1 MRRSA
6 LTLVVRATFS
16 TLATLV
22 MLSSPANAQQ
32 AADTARWEWLPR
44 PSLRIGDALRVDFR
58 FKLQADWR
66 RFPEELEPDSG
77 TFAVVRRRVGVE
89 GWVARVFEYKVE
101 YDLQGNGAWTDVFV
115 NVRRFRAVEAQAG
128 RFKIPFSL
136 DQTTGIT
143 NLDFI
148 SRTAIGRD
156 LAPGRDVG
164 GMVHGRLLDEVLALG
179 YEAGMFRHDGN
190 QARFG
195 ENPGADAT
203 LAARVTL
210 RPFRALRRRA
220 PLRSLEVGVAATT
233 GDVPEGPGPNSLRAR
248 TIGGAPIFYEAYVHG
263 RRTRLGSQLS
273 WEPGPFSLKG
283 EVVRIRDARRGQ
295 GLLADDLPGLIYTG
309 WYVSSTWVLTGE
321 RKAGGVDAAKPLFAG
336 GFGAVEVAARY
347 ERVRFGSSDAS
358 EPPEANPRSANLV
371 ETGTDAWTA
380 GVNWYL
386 NRWLR
391 IQANGVRESF
401 DEVDRSPVAG
411 RGAFWSGV
419 CRLQFVL

>member
-1 MRRSA
+1 MP
-6 LTLVVRATFS
+6 VVRATV
-16 TLATLV
+16 TALATLV
-22 MLSSPANAQQ
+22 TLSSPARAQQ
-32 AADTARWEWLPR
+32 AADKTRWEWLPR
-44 PSLRIGDALRVDFR
+44 PSLRIGEALRVDFR
-58 FKLQADWR
+58 LKLHADWR
-66 RFPEELEPDSG
+66 SFPEELEPSSG
-77 TFAVVRRRVGVE
+77 TFALVRRRVGVE
-89 GWVARVFEYKVE
+89 GRVARAFEYQVE
-101 YDLQGNGAWTDVFV
+101 YDFQGNGEWTDVFV
-115 NVRRFRAVEAQAG
+115 NVRGFRGLQAQAG

-136 DQTTGIT
+136 DQTTSFT

-148 SRTAIGRD
+148 YRTAVGRD

-164 GMVHGRLLDEVLALG
+164 GIVHGRLLDEVLALG
-179 YEAGMFRHDGN
+179 YEAGMFRHDGT

-220 PLRSLEVGVAATT
+220 PLRSLEIGVAATS

-283 EVVRIRDARRGQ
+283 EVVRVRDARRGQ
-295 GLLADDLPGLIYTG
+295 GLLADDLPGVFYTG

-321 RKAGGVDAAKPLFAG
+321 RKAGGVDPAKPLFAG
-336 GFGAVEVAARY
+336 GFGAIELAGRY
-347 ERVRFGSSDAS
+347 ERVRFGSSDPS
-358 EPPEANPRSANLV
+358 EPPEANPRAANLV

-401 DEVDRSPVAG
+401 DEVERSPIAG
-411 RGAFWSGV
+411 RSAFWSGV